1 MASLLKSVSGFLDT
15 VIRRGAPAVQQAAP
29 AARPEIPGLPP
40 RPQKIRAP
48 TADGRAPSS
57 PDDIDP
63 ALLKELY
70 KVGPALKKQEVA
82 RPTAPATGEDAR
94 RRQRFNELRRDE
106 EAPAGRIAEADVAN
120 FLDWR
125 AAGMAQAKPDV
136 VGLARALACD
146 DGTAAALLRTY
157 GVPQIRQAGDLKVGL
172 WAPGDALDL
181 DDGVQEASLASTD
194 DEPLPGRRR
203 RKK

>member
-1 MASLLKSVSGFLDT
+1 MPRVSG
-15 VIRRGAPAVQQAAP
+15 
-29 AARPEIPGLPP
+29 
-40 RPQKIRAP
+40 
-48 TADGRAPSS
+48 
-57 PDDIDP
+57 
-63 ALLKELY
+63 
-70 KVGPALKKQEVA
+70 
-82 RPTAPATGEDAR
+82 GER
-94 RRQRFNELRRDE
+94 
-106 EAPAGRIAEADVAN
+106 
-120 FLDWR
+120 
-125 AAGMAQAKPDV
+125 
-136 VGLARALACD
+136 GLARALACD